1 MRERNRIFES
11 VINSSE
17 LDPVVQPKLPVVEI
31 AGDKRMLIENHK
43 SVIGYSAGE
52 VVVKVK
58 YGRILIKGCG
68 LQLARLRKEQLVV
81 TGRIDCVMLCREG
94 QGEVR

>member
-1 MRERNRIFES
+1 MRARKRIFES
-11 VINSSE
+11 VIDSSQ
-17 LDPVVQPKLPVVEI
+17 LDPAVQPKLPVIEI
-31 AGDKRMLIENHK
+31 AGDKRMIIENHK
-43 SVIGYSAGE
+43 AVIGYSTGE

-68 LQLARLRKEQLVV
+68 LQLARLGKEQLVV

-94 QGEVR
+94 QSEVG